1 MNDLFAKVK
10 RIMAVFFA
18 GVLTAGSLAACSDNG
33 SGQPP
38 VTVESTGDTGFIL
51 YGTYDY
57 DSTDTAILVD
67 KNVEEGTLTFLNTEV
82 GKRYTLGFDGT
93 TGFYDRYGQM
103 ISLSQIAI
111 GEIVDV
117 RFVRSKRHLTL
128 ASLSSAIWTKNST
141 DQYVFDSIKREV
153 TIGTDIYRLSDSLFC
168 YSGSDELFYQELNSV
183 DVLTFRGIDNTV
195 LSVSVDK
202 GHGYL
207 RLSGQEYFVGGWI
220 EIGTKFIQKIT
231 EDMLLTVPEGTYNIA
246 VSGSGMT
253 VDRSVTIKRGLETV
267 LDLSDIVPETPKE
280 GLVLFSITP
289 SEATLFIDGEKVDA
303 SSAISLTY
311 GLHQLMCTCDGY
323 HTLTRYLSV
332 GEENAGIS
340 ITMEKEEKPASD
352 VSGND
357 SSETSASGQS
367 GNTQTAD
374 TTQVSYNRVFINA
387 PAGAEVY
394 VDGNY
399 VGIAPC
405 SFRKAEGSHVVTL
418 SLSGYN
424 TRSYTISVDNS
435 NSDMSF
441 SFTDLEPAN
450 T

>member
-1 MNDLFAKVK
+1 MTDLFKKVK
-10 RIMAVFFA
+10 RILSAFCV
-18 GVLTAGSLAACSDNG
+18 GILTVGCLASCTG
-33 SGQPP
+33 SGSAQAP
-38 VTVESTGDTGFIL
+38 VTSEVPGDTGFIL

-82 GKRYTLGFDGT
+82 GKRYTLGYDGT

-103 ISLSQIAI
+103 VSLSQIAI
-111 GEIVDV
+111 GEVVDV
-117 RFVRSKRHLTL
+117 RFVKSKRHLTL
-128 ASLSSAIWTKNST
+128 AALSSAIWTKTAT

-153 TIGTDIYRLSDSLFC
+153 TIGSDIYRLSDSLFC
-168 YSGSDELFYQELNSV
+168 YSGSDELMYQELNSV

-207 RLSGQEYFVGGWI
+207 RLTGQEYFVGGWI
-220 EIGTKFIQKIT
+220 EIGTKFIQKVT

-253 VDRSVTIKRGLETV
+253 VDRSVTIKKGLETV

-303 SSAISLTY
+303 SSAVSLTY

-340 ITMEKEEKPASD
+340 ITMEKEDKNTSD
-352 VSGND
+352 VSGNG
-357 SSETSASGQS
+357 SSDVSGNGQN
-367 GNTQTAD
+367 GNTQSTD
-374 TTQVSYNRVFINA
+374 TTQVSYYRVFINA

-394 VDGNY
+394 IDGNY
-399 VGIAPC
+399 VGICPC
-405 SFRKAEGSHVVTL
+405 SFRKTEGSHVVTL

-435 NSDMSF
+435 DSDMSF
-441 SFTDLEPAN
+441 SFTDLEPTN
-450 T
+450 P